1 MIKVFISAGHGGK
14 DPGAIGNGLKEK
26 NLNLAIAMACAKYL
40 GNNNILVKLS
50 RQTDENDPVGEE
62 VLEANHFYADLA
74 VSFHENA
81 GKGNGSETYYYADC
95 EKGKALA
102 RCLENAS
109 ISLGQNSRGI
119 KPTKSLYFI
128 NKTAMPAV
136 LVETAFIDN
145 AADISIIDNKE
156 KQAAFGRVY
165 GEAILDY
172 INHTTAPPDSVPKPA
187 DLLIKAKVPLNV
199 RKGPGVEYQ
208 VTGELDTQYKYTII
222 QEAQA
227 LDGGTWGKLKSGWG
241 WVNVSEKYVERYNN
255 AG

>member
-26 NLNLAIAMACAKYL
+26 DLNLAIAMACAKYL
-40 GNNNILVKLS
+40 DTNNILVKLS
-50 RQTDENDPVGEE
+50 RQTDENDPVAEE
-62 VLEANHFYADLA
+62 VAEANHFYADLA
-74 VSFHENA
+74 ISFHNNA
-81 GKGNGSETYYYADC
+81 GGGDGSETYYYADC
-95 EKGKALA
+95 EKGKELA
-102 RCLENAS
+102 KRLENAS

-119 KPTKSLYFI
+119 KGTKSLYFL

-165 GEAILDY
+165 GEAILSY
-172 INHTTAPPDSVPKPA
+172 IDHTTAPDSIPKPV

-208 VTGELDTQYKYTII
+208 VTGELDTRYKYTII

-227 LDGGTWGKLKSGWG
+227 LDGGTWGKLKSGLG
-241 WVNVSEKYVERYNN
+241 WVNISEKYVERYNN